1 MFIYLFSFAICLIFH
16 HYADETKSKV
26 IKYILV
32 FTPLIWLALVAGF
45 RDYGVGTDTEYY
57 SEEYLKDASRARG
70 ISDLLNN
77 NNIHISNKGYLFLNY
92 VGVHMMSDIFIEWF
106 LTELLILICTYV
118 AILKLKNRY
127 RINLLL
133 FSLLYLFAFYNVS
146 LNIMR
151 QMCAISI
158 CLLSFAYYLE
168 KRKVVSLLY
177 LLLATTFHTSA
188 AIFALTFF
196 YYFLSKS
203 SHKWFVL
210 VSVTGC
216 LFIGILFYYQ
226 LLELLGKFGVFSEIY
241 MDRYGASSEY
251 EGLRVPYA
259 FVCVSATIFFGI
271 FLGYKNK
278 ICDKRTSHYLHLVSE
293 LKKRLNE
300 NNLLFFLLLAVKCKK
315 KLEENSSFFF
325 LLLVHGTFTILMML
339 NLLANTLIRI
349 SFYFYALDLVYMA
362 FLLSSKKIPLYYK
375 ILLPSVIIF
384 QWGYNY
390 MYLNGNATY
399 PYRSSFLGF

>member
-1 MFIYLFSFAICLIFH
+1 MFIYLFSFIFCLISH
-16 HYADETKSKV
+16 HFADEAKNKV
-26 IKYILV
+26 IKYALV

-45 RDYGVGTDTEYY
+45 RDFGVGTDTEYY
-57 SEEYLKDASRARG
+57 SEEYFKDASRARD
-70 ISDLLNN
+70 IYDILNN
-77 NNIHISNKGYLFLNY
+77 DNIHISNKGYLFLNFI
-92 VGVHMMSDIFIEWF
+92 GVHMMSDIFIEWF
-106 LTELLILICTYV
+106 LTEFLIFISTYV
-118 AILKLKNRY
+118 AVLKLKSKY
-127 RINLLL
+127 RISLLL

-168 KRKVVSLLY
+168 EKKLVSLLY

-188 AIFALTFF
+188 SIFVFVFF
-196 YYFLSKS
+196 YYYLSKS
-203 SHKWFVL
+203 SNKWLVL
-210 VSVTGC
+210 VSATGC
-216 LFIGILFYYQ
+216 LVIGILFYYQ
-226 LLELLGKFGVFSEIY
+226 LLQLLGQLGVFSEVY

-251 EGLRVPYA
+251 DGLRVPYA

-278 ICDKRTSHYLHLVSE
+278 ICDKRTSHYLHLVNE
-293 LKKRLNE
+293 LKKLNE

-315 KLEENSSFFF
+315 RLEENNLFFF

-362 FLLSSKKIPLYYK
+362 FLLSSKK
-375 ILLPSVIIF
+375 
-384 QWGYNY
+384 
-390 MYLNGNATY
+390 Y
-399 PYRSSFLGF
+399 PYIIKFYFLLLSFSSGAIIICI